1 MFFLCDCTKF
11 AIHWLAPLSRLI
23 GVNLDYISMKKI
35 ILLLVVLLSGAFIA
49 MADDANEQP
58 AKIDAQWFKANYTKA
73 EYMIPM
79 RDGVR
84 LYTAVYTPKNKKTTH
99 PILLNRTPYGCEPYG
114 KKNSA
119 FWQDSIYH
127 NYLLAEYIFVF
138 QDVRGRG
145 MSTGET
151 TNLRPFI
158 ENKQGDMTDEASD
171 TYDTIEWLLR
181 KVKRH
186 NSRIGVF
193 GASYD
198 GFYALMAAA
207 SGHPAIKAIS
217 PQAPVCDW
225 WMGDDFHRNGAFALF
240 DAVSFLPNFGLKER
254 GKATEA
260 PAFESPIIGNAWDYF
275 IKNKPSDISRT
286 LAGRVPFWDEMMQHP
301 NYDDFWQSRNAL
313 RAVDRIKVPT
323 LIVGGA
329 FDAENAYGTWALYR
343 ALQESGTTEDCRLV
357 IGPWSH
363 CAWRGDGKAN
373 ALGNM
378 EFSEESLAEFYR
390 NEIEFPFFDH
400 YLRDAESSGATE
412 YGALVFFTG
421 ENCWREIGEWNPAE
435 FSSDYTLYLAEDGAL
450 AMNKSDISDSFS
462 SYISDPANP
471 VPYYSESDSPRRKE
485 YMMAEQTFV
494 EGRDDVLTFTSLVLE
509 QDVSVAGVIEAELY
523 ASISQTDADF
533 VVKVID
539 MGPDGDYEMLVR
551 GDIMRGR
558 YRKSATTPE
567 AFEPNKIE
575 KITLKMNDVA
585 HTFMAGH
592 RIKIQVQSSWFPLYD
607 MNPQQFID
615 IYKAESKDFVPC
627 DIRIY
632 HDAEHP
638 SHIQLPIMK

>member
-1 MFFLCDCTKF
+1 
-11 AIHWLAPLSRLI
+11 
-23 GVNLDYISMKKI
+23 MKKI
-35 ILLLVVLLSGAFIA
+35 LLLCGLLFCSVLYVV
-49 MADDANEQP
+49 ADDTVKQP
-58 AKIDAQWFKANYTKA
+58 TTIDAAWFKANYAKV

-84 LYTAVYTPKNKKTTH
+84 LYTAVYTPKNKKATH
-99 PILLNRTPYGCEPYG
+99 PILLNRTPYGCRPYG
-114 KKNSA
+114 KKNSS

-127 NYLLAEYIFVF
+127 NYLQAEYIFVF

-145 MSTGET
+145 MSTGEI
-151 TNLRPFI
+151 TNVRPFI
-158 ENKQGDMTDEASD
+158 ENKQGNDTDETSD
-171 TYDTIEWLLR
+171 AYDTIEWLLR

-186 NSRIGVF
+186 NGRVGVF

-225 WMGDDFHRNGAFALF
+225 WTGDDFHRNGAFALF

-254 GKATEA
+254 GKAVGDVD
-260 PAFESPIIGNAWDYF
+260 FESPIEGNAWDYF
-275 IKNKPSDISRT
+275 IKNKPSDISRS
-286 LAGRVPFWDEMMQHP
+286 LAGRIPFWDEMMQHP
-301 NYDDFWQSRNAL
+301 DYDDFWQSRNAL
-313 RAVDRIKVPT
+313 RAADRIKVPT
-323 LIVGGA
+323 LIVGGT
-329 FDAENAYGTWALYR
+329 FDAEDSYGTWALYN
-343 ALQESGTTEDCRLV
+343 ALRENGSVEDCRLI
-357 IGPWSH
+357 IGPWAH
-363 CAWRGDGKAN
+363 CAWRGEGKAN
-373 ALGNM
+373 ALGDM

-400 YLRDAESSGATE
+400 YLRGTESSGATE

-421 ENCWREIGEWNPAE
+421 ENCWREIWEWNPAD
-435 FSSDYTLYLAEDGAL
+435 FSSAYTLYLAEDGAL
-450 AMNKSDISDSFS
+450 ATDTPEVKDSFS
-462 SYISDPANP
+462 SYISDTANP
-471 VPYYSESDSPRRKE
+471 VPYYPESDSPRRKE
-485 YMMAEQTFV
+485 YMVADQTFV
-494 EGRDDVLTFTSLVLE
+494 EGRDDVLTFTSSVLE
-509 QDVSVAGVIEAELY
+509 QDMSVAGVVEAELY

-539 MGPDGDYEMLVR
+539 VGPDGDYEMLVR

-558 YRKSATTPE
+558 YRNLASAPE
-567 AFEPNKIE
+567 AFTPNKIE
-575 KITLKMNDVA
+575 KVTLRMNDIA

-615 IYKAESKDFVPC
+615 ISKATAKDFVPC
-627 DIRIY
+627 DVRIY

-638 SHIQLPIMK
+638 SHINIPIMK

>member
-1 MFFLCDCTKF
+1 M
-11 AIHWLAPLSRLI
+11 
-23 GVNLDYISMKKI
+23 SMKKI
-35 ILLLVVLLSGAFIA
+35 LLLCGLLFCSVLYVV
-49 MADDANEQP
+49 ADDTVKQP
-58 AKIDAQWFKANYTKA
+58 TTIDAAWFKANYAKA

-84 LYTAVYTPKNKKTTH
+84 LYTAVYTPKNKKATH

-127 NYLLAEYIFVF
+127 NYLQAEYIFVF

-145 MSTGET
+145 MSTGEI
-151 TNLRPFI
+151 TNVRPFI
-158 ENKQGDMTDEASD
+158 ENKQGNDTDEASD
-171 TYDTIEWLLR
+171 AYDTIEWLLR

-186 NSRIGVF
+186 NGRIGVF

-198 GFYALMAAA
+198 GFYALMTAA

-254 GKATEA
+254 GKTAGESV
-260 PAFESPIIGNAWDYF
+260 FESPIEGNAWDYF
-275 IKNKPSDISRT
+275 IKNKPSDISRS
-286 LAGRVPFWDEMMQHP
+286 LAGRVPFWNEMMQHP
-301 NYDDFWQSRNAL
+301 DYDDFWQSRNAL
-313 RAVDRIKVPT
+313 RATKWIKVPT
-323 LIVGGA
+323 LIVGGT
-329 FDAENAYGTWALYR
+329 FDAEDNYGTWALYN
-343 ALQESGTTEDCRLV
+343 ALRESGSVEDCRLI
-357 IGPWSH
+357 IGPWAH
-363 CAWRGDGKAN
+363 CAWRGEDKAN
-373 ALGNM
+373 VLGNM

-421 ENCWREIGEWNPAE
+421 ENCWREIGEWNPAD
-435 FSSDYTLYLAEDGAL
+435 FSSAYTLYLAEDGAL
-450 AMNKSDISDSFS
+450 ATDTPEVKDSFS

-471 VPYYSESDSPRRKE
+471 VPYYPESDSPRRKE
-485 YMMAEQTFV
+485 YMVADQTFV
-494 EGRDDVLTFTSLVLE
+494 EGRDDVLTFTSSVLE
-509 QDVSVAGVIEAELY
+509 QDMSVAGVVEAELY

-539 MGPDGDYEMLVR
+539 VGPDGDYEMLVR

-558 YRKSATTPE
+558 YRNLASAPE
-567 AFEPNKIE
+567 AFTPNKIE
-575 KITLKMNDVA
+575 KVTLRMNDIA

-607 MNPQQFID
+607 MNPQQYIN
-615 IYKAESKDFVPC
+615 INKATAKDFVPC
-627 DIRIY
+627 DVRIY

-638 SHIQLPIMK
+638 SHINIPIMK

>member
-1 MFFLCDCTKF
+1 
-11 AIHWLAPLSRLI
+11 
-23 GVNLDYISMKKI
+23 MKKI
-35 ILLLVVLLSGAFIA
+35 LLLCGLLFCSVLNVV
-49 MADDANEQP
+49 ADDIIKQP
-58 AKIDAQWFKANYTKA
+58 TTIDAAWFKANYAKA

-84 LYTAVYTPKNKKTTH
+84 LYTAVYTPKNKKATH

-127 NYLLAEYIFVF
+127 NYLQAEYIFVF

-145 MSTGET
+145 MSTGEI
-151 TNLRPFI
+151 TNVRPFI
-158 ENKQGDMTDEASD
+158 ENKQGNDTDEASD
-171 TYDTIEWLLR
+171 AYDTIEWLLR

-186 NSRIGVF
+186 NGRVGVF

-225 WMGDDFHRNGAFALF
+225 WLGDDFHRNGAFALF

-254 GKATEA
+254 GKTAGESV
-260 PAFESPIIGNAWDYF
+260 FESPIEGNAWDYF
-275 IKNKPSDISRT
+275 IKNKPSDISRS
-286 LAGRVPFWDEMMQHP
+286 LAGRVLFWDEMMQHP
-301 NYDDFWQSRNAL
+301 DYDDFWLSRNAL
-313 RAVDRIKVPT
+313 RAADRIKVPT

-329 FDAENAYGTWALYR
+329 FDAEDSYGTWALYN
-343 ALQESGTTEDCRLV
+343 ALRENGSVEDCRLI

-363 CAWRGDGKAN
+363 CAWRGEGKAN
-373 ALGNM
+373 ALGDM

-421 ENCWREIGEWNPAE
+421 ENCWREIGEWNPAD
-435 FSSDYTLYLAEDGAL
+435 FSSAYTLYLAEDGAL
-450 AMNKSDISDSFS
+450 VTDTPEVEDSFS

-471 VPYYSESDSPRRKE
+471 VPYFPESDSPRRKE
-485 YMMAEQTFV
+485 YMVADQTFV
-494 EGRDDVLTFTSLVLE
+494 EGRDDVLTFTSSVLE
-509 QDVSVAGVIEAELY
+509 QDMSVAGVVEAELY
-523 ASISQTDADF
+523 TSISQTDADF

-539 MGPDGDYEMLVR
+539 VGPDGDYEMLVR

-558 YRKSATTPE
+558 YRNSASAPE
-567 AFEPNKIE
+567 AFTPNKIE
-575 KITLKMNDVA
+575 KVTLRMNDIA

-592 RIKIQVQSSWFPLYD
+592 QIKVQIQSSWFPLYD

-615 IYKAESKDFVPC
+615 INKATAEDFVPC
-627 DIRIY
+627 DVRIY

-638 SHIQLPIMK
+638 SHINIPIMK

>member
-1 MFFLCDCTKF
+1 
-11 AIHWLAPLSRLI
+11 
-23 GVNLDYISMKKI
+23 MKKI
-35 ILLLVVLLSGAFIA
+35 LLLCGLLFCSVLYVV
-49 MADDANEQP
+49 ADDTIKQP
-58 AKIDAQWFKANYTKA
+58 TTIDAAWFKANYAKA

-84 LYTAVYTPKNKKTTH
+84 LYTAVYTPKNKKSTH

-127 NYLLAEYIFVF
+127 NYLQAEYIFVF

-145 MSTGET
+145 MSTGEI
-151 TNLRPFI
+151 TNVRPFI
-158 ENKQGDMTDEASD
+158 ENKQGNDTDEAND
-171 TYDTIEWLLR
+171 AYDTIEWLLR

-186 NSRIGVF
+186 NGRIGVF

-225 WMGDDFHRNGAFALF
+225 WTGDDFHRNGAFALF

-254 GKATEA
+254 DKAVGDV
-260 PAFESPIIGNAWDYF
+260 AFESPIEGNAWDYF
-275 IKNKPSDISRT
+275 IKNKPSDISRS
-286 LAGRVPFWDEMMQHP
+286 LAGRIPFWDEMMQHP
-301 NYDDFWQSRNAL
+301 DYDDFWQGRNAL
-313 RAVDRIKVPT
+313 RAADRIKVPT
-323 LIVGGA
+323 LIVGGT
-329 FDAENAYGTWALYR
+329 FDAEDSYGTWALYN
-343 ALQESGTTEDCRLV
+343 ALRENGSVEDCRLI

-363 CAWRGDGKAN
+363 CAWRGEGKAN
-373 ALGNM
+373 TLGDM

-400 YLRDAESSGATE
+400 YLRDTESSGATE

-421 ENCWREIGEWNPAE
+421 ENCWREIGEWNPVD
-435 FSSDYTLYLAEDGAL
+435 FSSVYTLYLAEDGAL
-450 AMNKSDISDSFS
+450 ATDTPEVKDSFS

-471 VPYYSESDSPRRKE
+471 VPYYPESDSPRRKE
-485 YMMAEQTFV
+485 YMVADQTFV
-494 EGRDDVLTFTSLVLE
+494 EGRDDVLTFTSSVLE
-509 QDVSVAGVIEAELY
+509 QDMSVAGVVEAELY

-539 MGPDGDYEMLVR
+539 VGPDGDYEMLVR

-558 YRKSATTPE
+558 YRNSVSAPE
-567 AFEPNKIE
+567 AFTPNKIE
-575 KITLKMNDVA
+575 KVTLRMNDIA

-592 RIKIQVQSSWFPLYD
+592 RIKVQIQSSWFPLYD

-615 IYKAESKDFVPC
+615 INKATAKDFVPC
-627 DIRIY
+627 DVRIY

-638 SHIQLPIMK
+638 SHINIPIMK